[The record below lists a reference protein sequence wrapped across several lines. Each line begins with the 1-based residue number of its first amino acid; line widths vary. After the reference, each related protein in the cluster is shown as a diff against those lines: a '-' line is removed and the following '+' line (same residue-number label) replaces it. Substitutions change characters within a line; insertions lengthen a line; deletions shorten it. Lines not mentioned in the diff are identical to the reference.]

1 MRRLLLPALATALA
15 GLALAAAPGPA
26 PVQSG
31 GDAQL
36 EQLLARSRSQGQ
48 TWADLT
54 FLCDQVGHRLAGS
67 AGLER
72 AVTWGL
78 ERMQAA
84 GVPARLEPV
93 QVPVWRRG
101 AESLTMHSPLPRQ
114 LGVLGLGGTIAARD
128 LRAEVV
134 VVHAF
139 EELGPQVK
147 GRIVLYNAP
156 MEPGEPTIDRY
167 GPAVRFRGRGAVEAA
182 KHGAVGVL
190 VRSVTT
196 RSLYT
201 PHTGGMG
208 YQEGVPKIPA
218 AAIST
223 EDADWIDRLS
233 RAGVK
238 VEVELDLGAEQLAEV
253 LSHNVVGEL
262 KGGRWP
268 EQIVLVGAHLDSWDV
283 GQGAHDD
290 GAGVVQVLEVLRQIK
305 AMGTPGRTV
314 RGVLYTNEENG
325 LRGGKAY
332 AQAHAA
338 ERHVAA
344 IETDLGGGWPL
355 GWGAT
360 GSPAQLA
367 WLRKAAAPLGLPLSE
382 GGGGADIGPLG
393 EQGALL
399 IGLRPDDSRYFDV
412 HHTQAD
418 TLDKVDP
425 TALSEGAAALSALVW
440 RLAQA
445 EP

>member
-1 MRRLLLPALATALA
+1 
-15 GLALAAAPGPA
+15 
-26 PVQSG
+26 
-31 GDAQL
+31 
-36 EQLLARSRSQGQ
+36 
-48 TWADLT
+48 
-54 FLCDQVGHRLAGS
+54 
-67 AGLER
+67 
-72 AVTWGL
+72 
-78 ERMQAA
+78 
-84 GVPARLEPV
+84 
-93 QVPVWRRG
+93 
-101 AESLTMHSPLPRQ
+101 
-114 LGVLGLGGTIAARD
+114 
-128 LRAEVV
+128 
-134 VVHAF
+134 
-139 EELGPQVK
+139 
-147 GRIVLYNAP
+147 
-156 MEPGEPTIDRY
+156 
-167 GPAVRFRGRGAVEAA
+167 
-182 KHGAVGVL
+182 
-190 VRSVTT
+190 
-196 RSLYT
+196 
-201 PHTGGMG
+201 
-208 YQEGVPKIPA
+208 VPKIPA